1 MGLREMLIL
10 LHEQPGD
17 MPPVTLVLAGQALLR
32 FSGLHGAEG
41 PCTVCQTGTLGWMDD
56 KTQYS
61 RMVEW
66 TFDLPEGATVDDIAA
81 ALEVLIERHE
91 SLRTTYLRGDPPL
104 QRVAGSGLL
113 AVDLFEA
120 AGSVP
125 AGAAGLAALAGDMVR
140 RLRTVDIDPTAEL
153 PMRVAVATVSG
164 VPRAAVAVFHHIAVD
179 LGGMAVVGRQFTELA
194 ADRTSRVPGPRGHQP
209 LDQAMAER
217 SPTLRRRA
225 AAGLRDWERRLR
237 TMPQLLFAV
246 PPGGP
251 GEAGQ
256 ALAGWLLSPAA
267 ALAVR
272 HIAVRTGL
280 RRQAAVL
287 AALCAVLSVRTGQ
300 PRCVLAAP
308 ASNRSERRLREYVG
322 TVMTNTL
329 LSINTDVAGF
339 DELVQRAVQA
349 TMISGRAAL
358 ADVAERQRL
367 IKEIEFDRGITYFRS
382 CVFNDAA
389 SYEPE
394 PAAELGDLADV
405 PKALE
410 RTELRVTESPGVGE
424 ALLLLALLQVD
435 EELVLGAMT
444 ADTSRVARAD
454 IESLLRGVELLLV
467 EAASGDVSLSRI
479 SEITGVRP
487 PARDEDWLQ
496 VDNCWIQLSE
506 VRRLANEALPGC
518 GARVFPVPGDGG
530 VCLVAYLT
538 TANGIGTPEQAHAAC
553 MSLLHGTHRAQ
564 PPDGVR
570 LMAMAPSRYVVCAQ
584 PPDDPSDL
592 AAWQRQRVLADGRG
606 RSPWPVA

>member
-1 MGLREMLIL
+1 MGLRDMLIL
-10 LHEQPGD
+10 LHEQPGAVA
-17 MPPVTLVLAGQALLR
+17 PVALAPAGQVLVK
-32 FSGLHGAEG
+32 FSGLRGAEG
-41 PCTVCQTGTLGWMDD
+41 PCTVCQAGTLGWMDD

-66 TFDLPEGATVDDIAA
+66 TFDLPDGATVDDIAA

-91 SLRTTYLRGDPPL
+91 SLRTMYVRGDPPL

-120 AGSVP
+120 DGPVP
-125 AGAAGLAALAGDMVR
+125 AGPAGVAALAGDMVR

-164 VPRAAVAVFHHIAVD
+164 VPRTAVAVFHHIAVD

-194 ADRTSRVPGPRGHQP
+194 RDRTGRVAGPSGHQP
-209 LDQAMAER
+209 LDQAVAER
-217 SPTLRRRA
+217 SPAARRRA

-267 ALAVR
+267 ALAVA
-272 HIAVRTGL
+272 HIAARTGL
-280 RRQAAVL
+280 RRQGAVL

-300 PRCVLAAP
+300 PRCVLSAP
-308 ASNRSERRLREYVG
+308 ASNRSQERVREYVG
-322 TVMTNTL
+322 TIMTNTL
-329 LSINTDVAGF
+329 LSVNTDVTGF
-339 DELVQRAVQA
+339 DELVQRAVKA

-367 IKEIEFDRGITYFRS
+367 IKEIEYDRGITYFRS
-382 CVFNDAA
+382 CVFNDATA
-389 SYEPE
+389 YEPE
-394 PAAELGDLADV
+394 RAPVPGDLADV
-405 PKALE
+405 PTALE
-410 RTELRVTESPGVGE
+410 RTELRMTESPGVGE

-435 EELVLGAMT
+435 DELVLGALT
-444 ADTSRVARAD
+444 SDTSRVARAD
-454 IESLLRGVELLLV
+454 IESLLLGVEALLV
-467 EAASGDVSLSRI
+467 EAASGDLSMSRV

-487 PARDEDWLQ
+487 PARDADWLQ
-496 VDNCWIQLSE
+496 ADNCWIQLSQ
-506 VRRLANEALPGC
+506 VRRLADEALPGC
-518 GARVFPVPGDGG
+518 TARVFPLPGADGMR
-530 VCLVAYLT
+530 LVAYLT
-538 TANGIGTPEQAHAAC
+538 AANGISTPEQAHAAC
-553 MSLLHGTHRAQ
+553 MTLLHGTRRAQ

-570 LMAMAPSRYVVCAQ
+570 LMAMAPGRYVICAQ
-584 PPDDPSDL
+584 PPRDPSDL
-592 AAWQRQRVLADGRG
+592 EAWRRQRVLADAPGRG
-606 RSPWPVA
+606 